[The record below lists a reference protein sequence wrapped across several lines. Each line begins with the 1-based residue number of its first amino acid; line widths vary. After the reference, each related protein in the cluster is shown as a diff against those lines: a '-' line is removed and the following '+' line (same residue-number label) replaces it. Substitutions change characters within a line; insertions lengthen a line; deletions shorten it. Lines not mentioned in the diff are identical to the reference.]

1 MLLQRGTADATSGCV
16 ASGQARRDRLQMEAE
31 KKGAALAAVRKRE
44 REALERAEEEERA
57 RNLQACEEG
66 VEGNWLQVVGEK
78 ERDKRERE
86 REREQEMYDMWPDV
100 AFVCAEDKHP
110 LDYKLPLERI
120 VALGRDNL
128 LRDVLRVLLTADDDE
143 FEKMCGWLEEEME
156 RQASKSVKE
165 EMKRFKTEF
174 GFYPGFGEQIH
185 GFNAFETTQPPP
197 LQPAPTVK
205 SSQDLVVPDS
215 FASVPEAVWASSDG
229 HRVFLRA
236 GNHTWMGT
244 GRCGLT
250 PLSSYDLEA
259 VSRAGTIGERAG
271 HVAGFHA
278 AVLSTDQLTLLRVPG
293 SLEYARAIN
302 GLVMLPPAP
311 TAEPVPDDPILTE
324 YQDPEIESFC
334 LHVTGERGARLCGR
348 WLFQPC
354 SLGSF
359 SGVETVYLTNET
371 ALHEMSFEDAA
382 NAEYL
387 DLEALQRP
395 IYDSTLHVRGGP
407 WLFESC
413 GLRACMAVAV
423 LCARRSLV
431 KLRACATGGISHDR
445 IHLSGA
451 GRATMAI
458 DCRDFARLIVSNTS
472 VEMTGWDFQPALRST
487 GKVKVSVERCVF
499 DRNIHSIGV
508 FDFAAIQVRA
518 HAGR

>member
-1 MLLQRGTADATSGCV
+1 
-16 ASGQARRDRLQMEAE
+16 
-31 KKGAALAAVRKRE
+31 
-44 REALERAEEEERA
+44 
-57 RNLQACEEG
+57 
-66 VEGNWLQVVGEK
+66 
-78 ERDKRERE
+78 
-86 REREQEMYDMWPDV
+86 
-100 AFVCAEDKHP
+100 
-110 LDYKLPLERI
+110 
-120 VALGRDNL
+120 
-128 LRDVLRVLLTADDDE
+128 
-143 FEKMCGWLEEEME
+143 
-156 RQASKSVKE
+156 
-165 EMKRFKTEF
+165 
-174 GFYPGFGEQIH
+174 
-185 GFNAFETTQPPP
+185 
-197 LQPAPTVK
+197 
-205 SSQDLVVPDS
+205 
-215 FASVPEAVWASSDG
+215 
-229 HRVFLRA
+229 
-236 GNHTWMGT
+236 
-244 GRCGLT
+244 
-250 PLSSYDLEA
+250 
-259 VSRAGTIGERAG
+259 
-271 HVAGFHA
+271 
-278 AVLSTDQLTLLRVPG
+278 
-293 SLEYARAIN
+293 
-302 GLVMLPPAP
+302 MLPPAP

-359 SGVETVYLTNET
+359 SGLETVYLTNET

-382 NAEYL
+382 SAEYL

-451 GRATMAI
+451 GRATMAL